1 MKALVLSVQQ
11 SASAGASK
19 DGFAEKSF
27 ARYRKKRAVEE
38 LGAIEYR
45 NCQSALACMEKES
58 AQAKAMLQQ
67 AVADALFLAKENQAL
82 KQQLAEALAW
92 EPGAGG
98 AGGGGA

>member
-38 LGAIEYR
+38 FGAIEYR
-45 NCQSALACMEKES
+45 NCQSALAC
-58 AQAKAMLQQ
+58 Q
-67 AVADALFLAKENQAL
+67 VN
-82 KQQLAEALAW
+82 
-92 EPGAGG
+92 GG
-98 AGGGGA
+98 VRMPDPPKNMIPS